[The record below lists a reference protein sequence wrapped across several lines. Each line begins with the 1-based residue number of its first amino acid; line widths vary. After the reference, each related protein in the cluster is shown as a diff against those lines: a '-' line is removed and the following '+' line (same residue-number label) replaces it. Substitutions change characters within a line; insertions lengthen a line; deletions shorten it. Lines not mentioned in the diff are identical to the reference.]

1 MSAVIIGSYIEF
13 SRRRFAYENFSVKVR
28 TNMTGGAT
36 APSARV
42 RVPIGDSLC
51 QPLAPF
57 GKKKRAHTYIY
68 IHTHGAWG
76 SVVVKTLRYKSVGP
90 GIDSKR

>member
-57 GKKKRAHTYIY
+57 GKKKGHTRTYTF
-68 IHTHGAWG
+68 IHMGRGVA
-76 SVVVKTLRYKSVGP
+76 
-90 GIDSKR
+90 